1 MERASAREL
10 ANLAEER
17 LGPFRDE
24 ADVMTDRVAQHD
36 DISTTQSSSAGT
48 VHVSAEHVSNL
59 LYQPGYIWD
68 PRSSPQGVDYYP
80 AYPDS
85 SEDETTAVQS

>member
-1 MERASAREL
+1 MESEPAREP
-10 ANLAEER
+10 ANLAKER
-17 LGPFRDE
+17 PSPFRDE
-24 ADVMTDRVAQHD
+24 ADVLTDHVAQHD
-36 DISTTQSSSAGT
+36 DISTTQSSSTGT
-48 VHVSAEHVSNL
+48 AHVSAEHVSNL

-85 SEDETTAVQS
+85 SEDETTTAQA